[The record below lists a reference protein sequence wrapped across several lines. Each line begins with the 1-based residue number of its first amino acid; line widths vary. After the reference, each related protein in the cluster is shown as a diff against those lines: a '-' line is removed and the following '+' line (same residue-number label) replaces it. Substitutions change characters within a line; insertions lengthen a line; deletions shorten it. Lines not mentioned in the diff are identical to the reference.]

1 MKLYEH
7 EAKTIFSTNRV
18 PTPKGKLVTTGQRA
32 LEVAA
37 NLGGPVAVKAQVLV
51 AGRGK
56 AGGILFADS
65 PQEAQKAAE
74 KLLQT
79 EIKGIPVAK
88 LLVEEQVPIKV
99 ELYFGVTVDR
109 LNRRYVAVGSRA
121 GGVEIEEVAKQQ
133 PESIHKQP
141 INAQLGFRAFDA
153 RQMAIS
159 LGYSG
164 ERMLALADIFQ
175 KVCQVGMDLDAELIE
190 MNPLV
195 ETTDGEFVAVDTRIV
210 LDDNAL
216 YRHPE
221 YETLRLSEP
230 RELNPQEFEAL
241 KHGLDY
247 VKLDGDIG
255 VAGNGAGLVMAT
267 LDLINFYGGQP
278 ANFLDMGG
286 GAPLERIE
294 AAFKIILS
302 DPKIHVLFV
311 NILGGITHCDEVAR
325 AIVQARQQLQT
336 RKPWVVRLV
345 GTNEAEGKR
354 ILADAGLK
362 VFDTMQEAAQ
372 EAVELAKREAM

>member
-1 MKLYEH
+1 LKLYEH
-7 EAKTIFSTNRV
+7 EAKTIFSTNCI
-18 PTPKGKLVTTGQRA
+18 PTPKGKLVTTGQQA
-32 LEVAA
+32 LEAA
-37 NLGGPVAVKAQVLV
+37 YKLGGPVAVKAQVLV

-56 AGGILFADS
+56 AGGILFADN
-65 PQEAQKAAE
+65 PIEAQKVAE
-74 KLLQT
+74 KLLQS

-88 LLVEEQVPIKV
+88 LLVEEQVSIKV
-99 ELYFGVTVDR
+99 ELYFGITVDR
-109 LNRRYVAVGSRA
+109 LNRRYVAVSSRA

-133 PESIHKQP
+133 PESIHKHP
-141 INAQLGFRAFDA
+141 INAQLGFRGFDA
-153 RQMAIS
+153 RQVAIS

-164 ERMLALADIFQ
+164 ERMLVLADIFQ
-175 KVCQVGMDLDAELIE
+175 KVCQVGLDLDAELIE

-195 ETTDGEFVAVDTRIV
+195 ETADGEFVAVDARLV

-230 RELNPQEFEAL
+230 RELSPQEFEAL

-302 DPKIHVLFV
+302 DPKVHVLFV
-311 NILGGITHCDEVAR
+311 NILGGITHCDEVAK

-336 RKPWVVRLV
+336 RKPLVVRLV
-345 GTNEAEGKR
+345 GTNEVEGKR
-354 ILADAGLK
+354 ILADAGLQ
-362 VFDTMQEAAQ
+362 VFDTMQEAAR
-372 EAVELAKREAM
+372 EAVELARKEAV